1 MTFPVFQ
8 KHPRRM
14 AGGNHDPG
22 LRGAV
27 RTPRSQ
33 PSACG
38 KPGLAWPCGKCRDGG
53 PERWGWGGVGVGP
66 RSVETPRLE
75 ACSVRPVA
83 RTTMSGHSIPKN
95 AQSTCTWQVSDPL
108 SSVILAV
115 TFPATEETPTAYGV
129 AGNELLD
136 LHLGHRLC
144 RSCRGHEETMGHGNL
159 RGPEALG
166 GEAASPGPSALWAE
180 ARGAPPAWAPLCPM
194 ARFPL

>member
-1 MTFPVFQ
+1 MTPAFEVLSGLHGLSPQPAGSQALLGLVANAGTGVQ
-8 KHPRRM
+8 S
-14 AGGNHDPG
+14 AGGG
-22 LRGAV
+22 V
-27 RTPRSQ
+27 R
-33 PSACG
+33 
-38 KPGLAWPCGKCRDGG
+38 
-53 PERWGWGGVGVGP
+53 VGP

-108 SSVILAV
+108 SSVILSV

-136 LHLGHRLC
+136 LHLGHCLC
-144 RSCRGHEETMGHGNL
+144 RSCRGQEETMGHGNL